1 MTFLHPNLNDAELQ
15 RHPLDGSVYS
25 YIHCFYTIFEMGSYQ
40 NLRKLFFFQKNLTLL
55 NSSWTQPAHL
65 RYFTVRKYLNNNW
78 KKQTNKPPT
87 INKRFIYAKEVC
99 FFPLTCV
106 FKKLVTVCVRKKS
119 NTQIWDLC
127 VQLIHRQQGK
137 RDSKENAI
145 SSTVMEPLYCL

>member
-25 YIHCFYTIFEMGSYQ
+25 YTASTLYLKWALIRIWESC
-40 NLRKLFFFQKNLTLL
+40 FFFQKNLTLL

>member
-1 MTFLHPNLNDAELQ
+1 MGLETLPSVLSHFLKEKVTLRWP
-15 RHPLDGSVYS
+15 S
-25 YIHCFYTIFEMGSYQ
+25 YTPTWMMQNCKGILLTVVFIHTLLLHYIWNGLLSESEKVG
-40 NLRKLFFFQKNLTLL
+40 FFQKNLTLL

-106 FKKLVTVCVRKKS
+106 FKKLVTVYVRKKTTLKYGIYVCS
-119 NTQIWDLC
+119 
-127 VQLIHRQQGK
+127 
-137 RDSKENAI
+137 
-145 SSTVMEPLYCL
+145 